1 MDGEKKFLLFVVG
14 LTIICITILYSFLFV
29 ALWQYKE
36 LVGLSLFV
44 VLLISAWVFLRGK
57 LNEQDLRVIRFRH
70 HEETPLD
77 DRGEPMYYHKGFLPN
92 PHRK

>member
-1 MDGEKKFLLFVVG
+1 MDGERRLLLVVVG
-14 LTIICITILYSFLFV
+14 LVAFCITVLYCFLFI

-36 LVGLSLFV
+36 LVGASLLGV
-44 VLLISAWVFLRGK
+44 VLLTVAVYLRGR
-57 LNEQDLRVIRFRH
+57 LNEQDLRVIRFKH

-77 DRGEPMYYHKGFLPN
+77 DNGEPVYWHQGFLPN

>member
-1 MDGEKKFLLFVVG
+1 MDGEKRFLLVIVGFTVVC
-14 LTIICITILYSFLFV
+14 LTVLYAFMFI

-36 LVGLSLFV
+36 LVAGSVFV
-44 VLLISAWVFLRGK
+44 VLLLAAWVFFRGR
-57 LNEQDLRVIRFRH
+57 LNEQDLRVIRFKH

-77 DRGEPMYYHKGFLPN
+77 DNGEPTFWREGYQIN